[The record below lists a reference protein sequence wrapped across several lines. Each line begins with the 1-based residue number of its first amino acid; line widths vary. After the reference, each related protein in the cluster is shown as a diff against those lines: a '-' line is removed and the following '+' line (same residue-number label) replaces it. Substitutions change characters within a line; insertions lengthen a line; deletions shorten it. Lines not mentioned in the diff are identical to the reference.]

1 MTNIKDFVDADVPY
15 EDVPQLA
22 VRYLDSFPTNAR
34 GGSHFTLRAWFA
46 NVLVEREVMLKAVPI
61 KTEPRCAILEVS
73 WHPVSGP
80 YPSFHGKL
88 YAWRGDPRSC
98 RLEIEGNYEPP
109 GGIAGAAFDAIL
121 GHRIAAESI
130 HDLLDRFKDAFAD
143 LHAAEVH

>member
-15 EDVPQLA
+15 EDVPHLA
-22 VRYLDSFPTNAR
+22 ERYLDSFPTNAH

-61 KTEPRCAILEVS
+61 KTEPRCAVLEVS

-88 YAWRGDPRSC
+88 YAWRGDTRSC